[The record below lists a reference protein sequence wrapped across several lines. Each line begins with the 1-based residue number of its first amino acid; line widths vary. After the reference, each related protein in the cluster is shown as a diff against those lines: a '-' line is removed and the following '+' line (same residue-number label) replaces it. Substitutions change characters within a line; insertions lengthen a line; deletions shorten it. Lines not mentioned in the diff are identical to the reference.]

1 MQTVTVKIRKRT
13 FALAFT
19 LDAMAELQDLIPD
32 FNLSEVYKYPKT
44 PRGLADMLFVLAK
57 HGEALEGRKLDV
69 DRAWFGTLSPAPARC
84 AAYQVAVF
92 EALNAAFD
100 MENDQDGGEE
110 DEVDLV
116 LEDLKKKE
124 SPDASPTAAS

>member
-32 FNLSEVYKYPKT
+32 FNLAEVYKYPKT
-44 PRGLADMLFVLAK
+44 PRGLADMLYVLCK

>member
-1 MQTVTVKIRKRT
+1 MSTTTVRIRKRT

-44 PRGLADMLFVLAK
+44 PRGLADMLYVLAK

-84 AAYQVAVF
+84 AALQVGIF
-92 EALNAAFD
+92 EALNAAFE
-100 MENDQDGGEE
+100 MENEEDEDGG
-110 DEVDLV
+110 EVDLV
-116 LEDLKKKE
+116 LEEIKKKDD
-124 SPDASPTAAS
+124 PGASPGGS